1 MLLHKGIPKE
11 IETVLKQESPVVQAY
26 LQMVVNDNQS
36 KQATISQ
43 LKDENENLNQTAE
56 VLDRTV
62 KRFQKL
68 YQATEE
74 PLGLK
79 TYKQLG
85 DELEEKQETVEKLKQ
100 MLAKALEGLQAKSFQ
115 HEKLKTDMEE
125 QSKVITQLKD
135 QVTSQAA
142 IIQRQEKKLFEARSL
157 SALIRK
163 SLDGQVIP
171 ELKVNTVL
179 DGE

>member
-1 MLLHKGIPKE
+1 M
-11 IETVLKQESPVVQAY
+11 VQAY
-26 LQMVVNDNQS
+26 LQMVVDDNQS

-43 LKDENENLNQTAE
+43 LKDENEKLKQTAE
-56 VLDRTV
+56 ALDQTV

-85 DELEEKQETVEKLKQ
+85 DELEEKQETVKSLKQ
-100 MLAKALEGLQAKSFQ
+100 MQARALEGLQAKSFQ
-115 HEKLKTDMEE
+115 HEKLKAEMGE
-125 QSKVITQLKD
+125 QSKDIAELKD

-142 IIQRQEKKLFEARSL
+142 IIQRQENTLAVVRSL
-157 SALIRK
+157 SVLICK
-163 SLDGQVIP
+163 SMDGQVIP
-171 ELKVNTVL
+171 EARVNTAL